1 MELMDIMQIVGIALV
16 VTSVGAILKQFRPEM
31 AVQLTIVASV
41 ALFIVVMDKVKL
53 VVELL
58 ESLANQAN
66 ISSFYLL
73 IVLKIVGVAFVA
85 ELGSQIC
92 RDAGDG
98 ALAAKVDIAAKV
110 SVIVLAMP
118 IITAIIQSMMTLLA

>member
-1 MELMDIMQIVGIALV
+1 MDIVQIVGISLV

-53 VVELL
+53 VVDLL

-73 IVLKIVGVAFVA
+73 IVLKIVGVAFIA

-98 ALAAKVDIAAKV
+98 ALAAKVDIAARI

>member
-1 MELMDIMQIVGIALV
+1 MDIIQIVGIALV

-31 AVQLTIVASV
+31 AVQLTIIASV
-41 ALFIVVMDKVKL
+41 ALFIIVMDKVTL
-53 VVELL
+53 VVDLL
-58 ESLANQAN
+58 ESMANQAN
-66 ISSFYLL
+66 ISSYYLL
-73 IVLKIVGVAFVA
+73 IVLKIVGVAFIA

-98 ALAAKVDIAAKV
+98 ALAAKVDIAAKI
-110 SVIVLAMP
+110 SVIVMAMP

>member
-1 MELMDIMQIVGIALV
+1 MDIVQIVGIALV

-31 AVQLTIVASV
+31 AVQLTMVASV

-53 VVELL
+53 VVDLL

-73 IVLKIVGVAFVA
+73 IVLKIVGVAFIA

>member
-1 MELMDIMQIVGIALV
+1 MDIVQIVGIALV

-53 VVELL
+53 VVDLL
-58 ESLANQAN
+58 ESLANQAS
-66 ISSFYLL
+66 ISSFYLF
-73 IVLKIVGVAFVA
+73 IVLKIVGVAFIA

-118 IITAIIQSMMTLLA
+118 IITAIIQSMMTLLGDVL